1 MLKRVLKKVHSDER
15 GITGLETAIIM
26 IAFVVIAAVFA
37 YTVLSAGLFASQRGQ
52 EAVYGA
58 LDEAR
63 ASLKIKGSVIAKSA
77 NGGTNVTSILLTF
90 APALPGVSI
99 DMTPPTDAADNGIAD
114 SGSSN
119 VVVVSFVNENRRTDD
134 LDWSRAD
141 VGNGDNDNTLETGE
155 KHQMT
160 IDLKGIGEALTTQES
175 FILEIRP
182 PSGSAIKISKVT
194 PPALDNVMVLK

>member
-1 MLKRVLKKVHSDER
+1 MLKRVLRKVHRDER

-58 LDEAR
+58 LEEAR
-63 ASLKIKGSVIAKSA
+63 ASLKIKGNIIAKSS
-77 NGGTNVTSILLTF
+77 NGSNVTSVLITV
-90 APALPGVSI
+90 APALAGVSI
-99 DMTPPTDAADNGIAD
+99 DMTPPTDSSDDGLAD

-119 VVVVSFVNENRRTDD
+119 TVVISFYNESRRTDD

-141 VGNGDNDNTLETGE
+141 VGTGDDDTLLETGE
-155 KHQMT
+155 KHEIT
-160 IDLKGIGEALTTQES
+160 IDMKGIGEELTTQES
-175 FILEIRP
+175 FALEIRP
-182 PSGSAIKISKVT
+182 PQGSTIKISKVT
-194 PPALDNVMVLK
+194 PAALDTVMILR